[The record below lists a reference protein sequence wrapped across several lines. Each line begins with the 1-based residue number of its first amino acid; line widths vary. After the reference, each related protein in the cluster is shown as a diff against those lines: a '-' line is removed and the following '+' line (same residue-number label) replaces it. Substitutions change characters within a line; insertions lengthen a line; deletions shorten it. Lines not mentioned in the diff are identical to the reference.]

1 MFLTGPARA
10 GKNHSHQAGS
20 NFPQKNFRESCNIPL
35 DQYSFYFTAYT
46 GTAASEFGGVTT
58 LTALQVPM
66 RGDIGEA
73 KESTI
78 LVLNR
83 VKILIMDEISF
94 MSVKHLQLISK
105 HLQQLLDLQ
114 VRSVYYP

>member
-1 MFLTGPARA
+1 
-10 GKNHSHQAGS
+10 
-20 NFPQKNFRESCNIPL
+20 
-35 DQYSFYFTAYT
+35 
-46 GTAASEFGGVTT
+46 
-58 LTALQVPM
+58 M